1 MFFLS
6 ATDVDLDFF
15 RFLLLSLLFF
25 WLLLLFYFLSDAAV
39 VLYLLSIAAVVIVIL
54 SVVVVDA
61 IIGVNLYTAN
71 LRNCWVPRKCDVVEI
86 ICLHGAILDKIPITR
101 LLSVPTPGQN
111 QQRSSEF
118 RRGQA
123 TGGG

>member
-54 SVVVVDA
+54 SVVVDA

-111 QQRSSEF
+111 QQRSSDF

>member
-54 SVVVVDA
+54 SVVVDA

>member
-1 MFFLS
+1 LFFLS

-54 SVVVVDA
+54 SVVVDA

-111 QQRSSEF
+111 QQRSSDF